1 MFPCYSLLDMKVIR
15 VYCFLLINPYKFM
28 SGCLYFPRNLED
40 IKDFLQVYIMSCKI
54 FFQLKVTFFK
64 ENMNL

>member
-1 MFPCYSLLDMKVIR
+1 
-15 VYCFLLINPYKFM
+15 M

-40 IKDFLQVYIMSCKI
+40 IKDLLQVYIMSCKI